1 MAQEEEQ
8 LGKAVD
14 RHLIR
19 RLLHYVRPYRG
30 IVVVATI
37 AAALQSATQ
46 IVGPYLNKVV
56 IDRYLFPVKDAHSL
70 LSGYLPNDAFRGV
83 ATIGILYLLT
93 LAIGFALDFGQTYAM
108 KWVGQKSMYDLRR
121 QLFAHLQRL
130 PVSFF
135 DHNPVG
141 RLVTRVTNDVEML
154 NETIS
159 TALVALFDDLFVLT
173 MIVVVMIRFN
183 WQLSL
188 ITLGVLPAIFIATHY
203 FRKAVRE
210 SYRRIRLLVARIN
223 VFLQE
228 HIAGMSV
235 VQAFNREE
243 IAYEQFRKINEE
255 HCDAWIDAVFAY
267 AVYYPV
273 VEFLSILAVTLILW
287 FGGLRVMHG
296 TLTIGIVFAFIQYTQ
311 RFFRPIQDLSD
322 KYNTLQ
328 SAMASSERIFKLLDE
343 PVGPAASE
351 QLPVGSER
359 KSALSP
365 GRIEFD
371 HVWFAYKDEEW
382 VLRDL
387 SFVVEPG
394 SSLAIVGHT
403 GAGKTTITSLLLRFY
418 DVQRG
423 RIRLDGRDIREM
435 DLGDLRRRFGIVLQD
450 PYLFSGSI
458 AENIRMGDASVS
470 DARVAEAERDAN
482 LDEFLAS
489 LPEGDATQL
498 RERGSG
504 LSTGQKQLV
513 NFARALAARPSI
525 LILDEA
531 TASVDTETE
540 LRIRAALERMLEG
553 RTSILIAHRLST
565 IQRADQI
572 LVLHKGV
579 LREQGTHQQL
589 LHQRGIYWRLYQL
602 QYKEQELREPAAAAP
617 DPARA

>member
-1 MAQEEEQ
+1 MAQEEEA

-14 RHLIR
+14 RRLIA
-19 RLLHYVRPYRG
+19 RLLTYVRPYRWT
-30 IVVVATI
+30 VVFATI

-46 IVGPYLNKVV
+46 IVGPYLNKVI
-56 IDRYLFPVKDAHSL
+56 IDRYLFPSPDAHNLFGS
-70 LSGYLPNDAFRGV
+70 YLPKDAFRGV
-83 ATIGILYLLT
+83 ATLGLLYLLI
-93 LAIGFALDFGQTYAM
+93 LAVGFVLDFGQTYAM
-108 KWVGQKSMYDLRR
+108 QWVGQHSMYDLRK

-130 PVSFF
+130 PISFF
-135 DHNPVG
+135 DRNPAG
-141 RLVTRVTNDVEML
+141 RLVTRVTNDVETL
-154 NETIS
+154 NDTIS

-188 ITLGVLPAIFIATHY
+188 ITVGVLPAIFLATHY

-228 HIAGMSV
+228 HLTGMAV

-243 IAYEQFRKINEE
+243 LAYREFEQINQQY
-255 HCDAWIDAVFAY
+255 CKAWTDAVFAY
-267 AVYYPV
+267 SVYYPV

-287 FGGLRVMHG
+287 FGGLKVMHG

-328 SAMASSERIFKLLDE
+328 SAMASSERIFKLLDA
-343 PVGPAASE
+343 PLTPPRPAAAVP
-351 QLPVGSER
+351 LG
-359 KSALSP
+359 P

-382 VLRDL
+382 ILRDV

-403 GAGKTTITSLLLRFY
+403 GAGKTTMISLLLRFY
-418 DVQRG
+418 DVQKG
-423 RIRLDGRDIREM
+423 RILLDGV
-435 DLGDLRRRFGIVLQD
+435 DLRDYDLRQLRQRFGIVLQD
-450 PYLFSGSI
+450 PYLFTGTI
-458 AENIRMGDASVS
+458 ADNIRMDDAVITE
-470 DARVAEAERDAN
+470 AQVQAAERDAN
-482 LDEFLAS
+482 LADFLAT
-489 LPEGDATQL
+489 LPQGDATPL

-513 NFARALAARPSI
+513 NFARALAANPSI

-531 TASVDTETE
+531 TASVDTDTE
-540 LRIRAALERMLEG
+540 LKIRQALDRMLAG

-565 IQRADQI
+565 IQRADLI

-579 LREQGTHQQL
+579 LREQGSHQEL
-589 LHQRGIYWRLYQL
+589 LHQHGIYWRLYRL
-602 QYKEQELREPAAAAP
+602 QYKDQELPDPAAAPQPVANP
-617 DPARA
+617 